1 MFDTIHEPDVMTH
14 MPFLTR
20 LPAPGDGQAGDG
32 QGKRVLFYCRS
43 GPEDFDAPTQS
54 RRWKLWVVVEAD
66 QPRRL
71 ETGLSNDLAECAP
84 TAWHD
89 ATGWH
94 VTFIAG
100 GAPDNRLY
108 HLYRMDGP
116 DLDRLSQPVA
126 IQATRAGF
134 VLGDRL
140 VYADPENL
148 IYVRQPSGD
157 FDIELPGAFIYRV
170 SYRADAAD
178 KLLISG
184 QWQTESDVFAIEYD
198 LITGEQHLLES
209 DGLPAYKCTI
219 LDDQVLYAQ
228 RIGVGE
234 HFENRRITASTALSR
249 RPVNT
254 IVRRQPGQVQP
265 IVTQPTGDCGCRGL
279 SAATGAPA
287 APTSMPAPDSPDPS
301 SASSEA
307 SPEPVPVTRASCA
320 QCIEKHLGAAYVL
333 LTETREGYAHRLRA
347 IGHLHEAEDESQEF
361 GNLHTAIRA
370 ARKAFQTDGTMPDWE
385 ALAQATE
392 VARQSVH

>member
-14 MPFLTR
+14 MPFLI
-20 LPAPGDGQAGDG
+20 GDG
-32 QGKRVLFYCRS
+32 QGKQVLFYCRS
-43 GPEDFDAPTQS
+43 VPKDFDEATQS
-54 RRWKLWVVVEAD
+54 RRWKLWVAGED
-66 QPRRL
+66 DPPRRL
-71 ETGLSNDLAECAP
+71 ETGLRAELAECAP

-89 ATGWH
+89 AAGWH

-100 GAPDNRLY
+100 GAPDNPLY

-116 DLDRLSQPVA
+116 TLDALSQPVA
-126 IQATRAGF
+126 IQASRAGF

-140 VYADPENL
+140 VFADPENL

-157 FDIELPGAFIYRV
+157 FDIELLGAFIYRV
-170 SYRADAAD
+170 SYRADAPD

-184 QWQTESDVFAIEYD
+184 QWQTETDVFAIEYD
-198 LITGEQHLLES
+198 LATGEQHLLES

-234 HFENRRITASTALSR
+234 HFENRRINESAVLSR

-254 IVRRQPGQVQP
+254 VVRRQPGQVQP

-279 SAATGAPA
+279 STSTGVPA
-287 APTSMPAPDSPDPS
+287 SPDG
-301 SASSEA
+301 
-307 SPEPVPVTRASCA
+307 VPVTRASCLE
-320 QCIEKHLGAAYVL
+320 CIDKHLGAALVI

-361 GNLHTAIRA
+361 PALHAAIRA
-370 ARKAFQTDGTMPDWE
+370 GRKAYQTNGTIPDWE
-385 ALAQATE
+385 ALARA
-392 VARQSVH
+392 VDAVR

>member
-20 LPAPGDGQAGDG
+20 DG
-32 QGKRVLFYCRS
+32 QGKRVLLYCRS
-43 GPEDFDAPTQS
+43 GPEDMDTTTQS
-54 RRWKLWVVVEAD
+54 RWWKLWVAMEDAL
-66 QPRRL
+66 PRRL
-71 ETGLSNDLAECAP
+71 ATGLSDELAECSP

-100 GAPDNRLY
+100 GARDNPLY

-116 DLDRLSQPVA
+116 DLDRLSQPIA
-126 IQATRAGF
+126 LHPTRAGF

-140 VYADPENL
+140 VHADPENL
-148 IYVRQPSGD
+148 IYVREPSGD

-170 SYRADAAD
+170 SYRADAPD

-184 QWQTESDVFAIEYD
+184 QWQTETDVFAIEYD
-198 LITGEQHLLES
+198 LATGEQHLLES

-228 RIGVGE
+228 RIGIGE
-234 HFENRRITASTALSR
+234 HFENRRINESASLLR

-279 SAATGAPA
+279 SAPTRVPVAP
-287 APTSMPAPDSPDPS
+287 
-301 SASSEA
+301 EGA
-307 SPEPVPVTRASCA
+307 SPMDSAGSSDAPHDASADPVPVTRASCLE
-320 QCIEKHLGAAYVL
+320 CIDKHLGAALVL

-347 IGHLHEAEDESQEF
+347 IGHLHEAEDESQAF
-361 GNLHTAIRA
+361 PDLHAAIRA
-370 ARKAFQTDGTMPDWE
+370 ARKAYQTDGTMPDWE
-385 ALAQATE
+385 ALAQAVE
-392 VARQSVH
+392 DLRQAVP